1 MNGVQTRLKCKPN
14 VKRCKRFVF
23 AAHSPLLHPNTLKTK
38 AIIHFQT
45 DHILTRF
52 VFPPLEIYR
61 DAAVRNGCNAGKT
74 FARVMFEEGMSQN
87 LERCMDRAAGSHTD
101 LMAFAGW
108 FGKRLARESV
118 RCNATRVNFSQDI
131 TIEGK
136 KYTTR
141 FGTVTFSTEEKK
153 SLEERAEE
161 IAGRLLSSG
170 PSEDLKTLLKE
181 AVLTGYD
188 LQKDDFDE
196 D

>member
-1 MNGVQTRLKCKPN
+1 M
-14 VKRCKRFVF
+14 
-23 AAHSPLLHPNTLKTK
+23 KT
-38 AIIHFQT
+38 FE
-45 DHILTRF
+45 
-52 VFPPLEIYR
+52 EIYR

-87 LERCMDRAAGSHTD
+87 LERCMDRA
-101 LMAFAGW
+101 
-108 FGKRLARESV
+108 
-118 RCNATRVNFSQDI
+118 
-131 TIEGK
+131 
-136 KYTTR
+136 TR
-141 FGTVTFSTEEKK
+141 FGTVTFCTEEKK

-170 PSEDLKTLLKE
+170 LSDDLKTLLKE

>member
-1 MNGVQTRLKCKPN
+1 MKYEEQKNRTM
-14 VKRCKRFVF
+14 
-23 AAHSPLLHPNTLKTK
+23 KT
-38 AIIHFQT
+38 FE
-45 DHILTRF
+45 
-52 VFPPLEIYR
+52 EIYR

-118 RCNATRVNFSQDI
+118 RCNAARV
-131 TIEGK
+131 
-136 KYTTR
+136 KYATR
-141 FGTVTFSTEEKK
+141 FGTVTFCTEEKK

-170 PSEDLKTLLKE
+170 LSDDLKTLLKE

>member
-1 MNGVQTRLKCKPN
+1 M
-14 VKRCKRFVF
+14 
-23 AAHSPLLHPNTLKTK
+23 KT
-38 AIIHFQT
+38 FE
-45 DHILTRF
+45 
-52 VFPPLEIYR
+52 EIYR

-118 RCNATRVNFSQDI
+118 RCNATR
-131 TIEGK
+131 
-136 KYTTR
+136 
-141 FGTVTFSTEEKK
+141 FGTVTFCTEEKK

-170 PSEDLKTLLKE
+170 LSDDLKTLLKE

>member
-1 MNGVQTRLKCKPN
+1 M
-14 VKRCKRFVF
+14 
-23 AAHSPLLHPNTLKTK
+23 KT
-38 AIIHFQT
+38 FE
-45 DHILTRF
+45 
-52 VFPPLEIYR
+52 EIYR
-61 DAAVRNGCNAGKT
+61 DAAVRNGCNAGRT

-87 LERCMDRAAGSHTD
+87 LERW
-101 LMAFAGW
+101 L
-108 FGKRLARESV
+108 GKRLARESV
-118 RCNATRVNFSQDI
+118 RCNAARVNFSQDI
-131 TIEGK
+131 TIEGR

-141 FGTVTFSTEEKK
+141 FGTVTFCTEEKK

-170 PSEDLKTLLKE
+170 LSDDLKTLLKE

>member
-1 MNGVQTRLKCKPN
+1 MKSKKNRTM
-14 VKRCKRFVF
+14 
-23 AAHSPLLHPNTLKTK
+23 KT
-38 AIIHFQT
+38 FE
-45 DHILTRF
+45 
-52 VFPPLEIYR
+52 EIYR

-118 RCNATRVNFSQDI
+118 RCNAARVNFSQDI
-131 TIEGK
+131 TIEGR
-136 KYTTR
+136 KYATR
-141 FGTVTFSTEEKK
+141 FGTV
-153 SLEERAEE
+153 ERAEE

-170 PSEDLKTLLKE
+170 LSDDLKTLLKE

>member
-1 MNGVQTRLKCKPN
+1 
-14 VKRCKRFVF
+14 
-23 AAHSPLLHPNTLKTK
+23 
-38 AIIHFQT
+38 
-45 DHILTRF
+45 
-52 VFPPLEIYR
+52 
-61 DAAVRNGCNAGKT
+61 
-74 FARVMFEEGMSQN
+74 MSQN
-87 LERCMDRAAGSHTD
+87 LERCMDRAAGSHTG
-101 LMAFAGW
+101 LMTFAGW

-118 RCNATRVNFSQDI
+118 RCNAARVNFSQDI
-131 TIEGK
+131 TIEGR

-141 FGTVTFSTEEKK
+141 FGTVTFCTEEKK

-170 PSEDLKTLLKE
+170 PSDDLKTLLKE